1 MNLPQFSVV
10 PPYLLPY
17 DYSLRDKFLSGM
29 SEASIKFNFSQKRV
43 LITGGTSGMGEAGA
57 TAFVEAG
64 ANVVISGRNRHRAE
78 AIISRLGDARGSID
92 FIAGDISDSER
103 CTQVVS
109 ESVDALGGLD
119 IVVNSAGIIYH
130 ATVEETTD
138 QQWLDTMNVNVS
150 GMFYIC
156 RAAIPH
162 LRLSRGTIVNIAS
175 DASLTG
181 SHHLT
186 AYCASKGAV
195 LQMTRAMALD
205 YAREGIRI
213 VPICPGDVDTPMLR
227 GEFRDRGLDAEAGL
241 KESAEAV
248 PLNRVCSAEEVAHMV
263 LYACSDSAR
272 FITGYPLVLDG
283 GNRA

>member
-1 MNLPQFSVV
+1 
-10 PPYLLPY
+10 
-17 DYSLRDKFLSGM
+17 M
-29 SEASIKFNFSQKRV
+29 SEASIKFNFSRQRV
-43 LITGGTSGMGEAGA
+43 LITGGTSGIGEATA
-57 TAFVEAG
+57 VAFVGAG
-64 ANVVISGRNRHRAE
+64 ANVMISGRDQDRAN
-78 AIISRLGDARGSID
+78 AIIRRLSNAPGSID
-92 FIAGDISDSER
+92 FIGGDITQSEQ
-103 CTQVVS
+103 CDNIVAH
-109 ESVDALGGLD
+109 SVNALGGLD

-130 ATVEETTD
+130 ATAEETSD
-138 QQWLDTMNVNVS
+138 AQWLETMNVNVN

-162 LRLSRGTIVNIAS
+162 LKADGGTIVNIAS
-175 DASLTG
+175 DASLSG

-205 YAREGIRI
+205 YAKHGIRI

-227 GEFRDRGLDAEAGL
+227 GEFRDRGLDAETGL
-241 KESAEAV
+241 SESARAA

-263 LYACSDSAR
+263 LYATSDSAR
-272 FITGYPLVLDG
+272 FITGFPLVLDG

>member
-1 MNLPQFSVV
+1 
-10 PPYLLPY
+10 
-17 DYSLRDKFLSGM
+17 M
-29 SEASIKFNFSQKRV
+29 SQATIDFNFSQQRV
-43 LITGGTSGMGEAGA
+43 LITGGTSGMGEATA
-57 TAFVEAG
+57 VAFVQAG
-64 ANVVISGRNRHRAE
+64 ANVVISGRNQDRAD
-78 AIISRLGDARGSID
+78 AIIDRLADSRGEIS
-92 FIAGDISDSER
+92 FIQGDISHSEQ
-103 CTQVVS
+103 CNQI
-109 ESVDALGGLD
+109 VDQSAINLGGLD

-130 ATVEETTD
+130 ATAEETTD
-138 QQWLDTMNVNVS
+138 EQWLETMNVNVN

-156 RAAIPH
+156 RAVIPH
-162 LRLSRGTIVNIAS
+162 LKSSTGTIVNIAS
-175 DASLTG
+175 DAALTG

-205 YAREGIRI
+205 YAKDGIRV

-227 GEFRDRGLDAEAGL
+227 GEFRDRGLDVDSGL
-241 KESAEAV
+241 KESAQGV

-263 LYACSDSAR
+263 LYAASDSAK